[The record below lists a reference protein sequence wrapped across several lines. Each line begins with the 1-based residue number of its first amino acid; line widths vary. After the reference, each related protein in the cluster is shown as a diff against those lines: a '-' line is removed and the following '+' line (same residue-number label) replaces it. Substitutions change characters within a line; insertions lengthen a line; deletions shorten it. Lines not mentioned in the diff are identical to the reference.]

1 MMHSEFC
8 EISGQQVSYKVY
20 AEKFEPMYLALDV
33 DKREFIEF
41 MMPVIKAV
49 AKQEK
54 MDREAEGR
62 KQQKLVFVSDGSKT
76 PNGCYYYGRFYKLT
90 GCDIRTGK
98 ALVRELTEE
107 EYNEEVCP
115 HYSGYCKGSY
125 DIIADRVKVVA

>member
-1 MMHSEFC
+1 MKLKSC
-8 EISGQQVSYKVY
+8 
-20 AEKFEPMYLALDV
+20 
-33 DKREFIEF
+33 
-41 MMPVIKAV
+41 
-49 AKQEK
+49 
-54 MDREAEGR
+54 

>member
-54 MDREAEGR
+54 MDREAEER

-76 PNGCYYYGRFYKLT
+76 PEWLLLLRKVLQ
-90 GCDIRTGK
+90 
-98 ALVRELTEE
+98 
-107 EYNEEVCP
+107 
-115 HYSGYCKGSY
+115 
-125 DIIADRVKVVA
+125 ADRLRHPYWKGPCPRTD

>member
-33 DKREFIEF
+33 
-41 MMPVIKAV
+41 

-54 MDREAEGR
+54 MDREAEER